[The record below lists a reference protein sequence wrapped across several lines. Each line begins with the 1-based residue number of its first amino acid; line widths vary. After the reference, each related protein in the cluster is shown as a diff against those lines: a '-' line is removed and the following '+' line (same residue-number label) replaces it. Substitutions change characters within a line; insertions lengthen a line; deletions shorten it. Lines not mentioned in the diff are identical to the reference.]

1 MVPADSARISRV
13 PAYSGAVSVS
23 SRISPKGLSPAAA
36 RLSRRF
42 GYAPAVHSLTVLQ
55 PRSVPGHRRFG
66 LLRVR
71 SPLLAQSRLFSFPP
85 GTEMFQFPGLASCL
99 ARCRGRPRRVAPFG
113 YPRLIGYLPLTAA
126 FRSLS
131 RPSSPPR
138 AKASFMCPSLLSFN
152 VSLFRTCAL
161 RSLFASVLNFE
172 SRLVCRRSASLPPC
186 SGASP
191 RVFVTFDLL
200 VFVFRR
206 LRGF

>member
-71 SPLLAQSRLFSFPP
+71 SPLLAQSLVYFLFLRVLRCFSSPGSPPHLRMPESLPAGCPIRRSTDQGIFAPPRGFSQLITSFFASESLGILHVPFSPFFMTFVFNRFEHHAARSLKFSFRNT
-85 GTEMFQFPGLASCL
+85 GVI
-99 ARCRGRPRRVAPFG
+99 RVDGRPRLVF
-113 YPRLIGYLPLTAA
+113 RLI
-126 FRSLS
+126 
-131 RPSSPPR
+131 
-138 AKASFMCPSLLSFN
+138 
-152 VSLFRTCAL
+152 
-161 RSLFASVLNFE
+161 
-172 SRLVCRRSASLPPC
+172 
-186 SGASP
+186 
-191 RVFVTFDLL
+191 
-200 VFVFRR
+200 
-206 LRGF
+206 